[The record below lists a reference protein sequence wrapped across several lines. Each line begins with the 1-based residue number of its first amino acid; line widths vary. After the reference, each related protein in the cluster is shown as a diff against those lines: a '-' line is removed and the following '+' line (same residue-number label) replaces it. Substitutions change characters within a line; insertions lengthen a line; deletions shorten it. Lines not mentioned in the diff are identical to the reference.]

1 MDESLYPPRDKAA
14 RRLWDTMSKFKK
26 GAGGRKQG
34 RELLLPPE
42 SGYLRACA
50 HQFAERLGLVHS
62 STGEGPARTV
72 LLQLPSAATKREAAQ
87 GASSSTDAAP
97 GADGEPPAKRS
108 RLVEGGG
115 EGSEADAEA
124 KKAAAAAKAEA
135 NRQRKPFMARLTS
148 CARDNDPR
156 EAKVVF
162 DEMCAAGVVVDN
174 PMASLL
180 VHVFGNATPPMLD
193 ESRRVFEQARLA
205 GVALDEASWSGMV
218 RLLCLHGEL
227 TQASATIDAMVTAGL
242 KLKLRSISPLLLAA
256 CDVGELALAMA
267 SCERLRAHSLSPTS
281 PEFVSL
287 VRLHAAQLRLPP
299 PPAAEAE
306 AAPAPA
312 AAPAAA
318 AAAAPSDAD
327 AAAAATAATAA
338 TAAAAAAT
346 AATPASRLDDML
358 RWLADENPP
367 LSAAQIA
374 QLHAAF
380 DPATAPPPPPPPPP
394 PPAAAAAVPAAA
406 APASSRADAEAA
418 TTSAAAASSS
428 AGGLWRAERCTV
440 NEADGRCSATGAPLR
455 AVHISAAARAELRA
469 VIPRLA
475 GSRAKGEEFSRFGAW
490 VDEHGPFEYVL
501 DGANIG
507 FFGQAKLV
515 KASKATSFSYEQV
528 DAVLRAVCARST
540 RVLLVLHV
548 SHTDAARL
556 DTVQLELLSRW
567 RERGVLFSSPAKHN
581 DDWYW
586 LYAAMASGD
595 SCRVVSNDEMRDHH
609 FGMMTPRNFLRWK
622 ERHVVRFTFR
632 NKSWQ
637 PELNYPPVYTTA
649 VQDHP
654 GKSWLFPCAESREW
668 LLVRPAAAG
677 GAAATDEGQHEAEAQ
692 AAPAE

>member
-1 MDESLYPPRDKAA
+1 MYVHKRTFSRASVGCRVRRRRAA
-14 RRLWDTMSKFKK
+14 ATYEPKPLFGRHRRLGS
-26 GAGGRKQG
+26 
-34 RELLLPPE
+34 
-42 SGYLRACA
+42 S
-50 HQFAERLGLVHS
+50 RLGLGDLAEVRLRGLGWLVGAGLDVPLLRRALGRKRVERRLAHVLVDGDGDGLES
-62 STGEGPARTV
+62 NRQSRRVARR
-72 LLQLPSAATKREAAQ
+72 AR
-87 GASSSTDAAP
+87 DM
-97 GADGEPPAKRS
+97 EPPVAHDIVMAPQEPAPA
-108 RLVEGGG
+108 LVE
-115 EGSEADAEA
+115 
-124 KKAAAAAKAEA
+124 AAAAG
-135 NRQRKPFMARLTS
+135 P
-148 CARDNDPR
+148 
-156 EAKVVF
+156 
-162 DEMCAAGVVVDN
+162 VVVGD
-174 PMASLL
+174 
-180 VHVFGNATPPMLD
+180 VEATRP
-193 ESRRVFEQARLA
+193 
-205 GVALDEASWSGMV
+205 VA
-218 RLLCLHGEL
+218 
-227 TQASATIDAMVTAGL
+227 
-242 KLKLRSISPLLLAA
+242 
-256 CDVGELALAMA
+256 
-267 SCERLRAHSLSPTS
+267 
-281 PEFVSL
+281 
-287 VRLHAAQLRLPP
+287 
-299 PPAAEAE
+299 
-306 AAPAPA
+306 
-312 AAPAAA
+312 
-318 AAAAPSDAD
+318 
-327 AAAAATAATAA
+327 
-338 TAAAAAAT
+338 AAAAAAT

-394 PPAAAAAVPAAA
+394 PPADAAAVPAAA

-654 GKSWLFPCAESREW
+654 GKSPSWLFPCAESREW

-677 GAAATDEGQHEAEAQ
+677 GAAATDEGQQEAEAQ

>member
-50 HQFAERLGLVHS
+50 HQFAERLGLVHT
-62 STGEGPARTV
+62 STGEGAARTV
-72 LLQLPSAATKREAAQ
+72 LLQLPSAAAKREA

-97 GADGEPPAKRS
+97 GANDTDGEPPAKRS
-108 RLVEGGG
+108 RLVDGG
-115 EGSEADAEA
+115 EGAEGLAIEEPSAQEEEAEA

-135 NRQRKPFMARLTS
+135 NRRRKPFMTRLTS

-162 DEMCAAGVVVDN
+162 DELCAAGVVPDN
-174 PMASLL
+174 AMASLL

-193 ESRRVFEQARLA
+193 ESRRVFEQARSA
-205 GVALDEASWSGMV
+205 GAALDEASWSGMV

-227 TQASATIDAMVTAGL
+227 AQASAAIDEMVSGGL

-256 CDVGELALAMA
+256 CEVGDLQLATAT
-267 SCERLRAHSLSPTS
+267 CDRLREHGLSPTS

-287 VRLHAAQLRLPP
+287 VRLHASQLRLPP
-299 PPAAEAE
+299 AEAEAVPE

-312 AAPAAA
+312 AAAAA
-318 AAAAPSDAD
+318 ASSEGCDAD
-327 AAAAATAATAA
+327 V
-338 TAAAAAAT
+338 
-346 AATPASRLDDML
+346 ATPATPATPAARLDETL

-374 QLHAAF
+374 QLHEAF
-380 DPATAPPPPPPPPP
+380 DPA
-394 PPAAAAAVPAAA
+394 
-406 APASSRADAEAA
+406 SSSADAEAA
-418 TTSAAAASSS
+418 SATADAADG
-428 AGGLWRAERCTV
+428 AGAVARGRWRAERCTV
-440 NEADGRCSATGAPLR
+440 NEADGRCSATGVPLR

-475 GSRAKGEEFSRFGAW
+475 GSRAKGEEFARFGSW

-515 KASKATSFSYEQV
+515 KTAKATSFSYEQV
-528 DAVLRAVCARST
+528 DAVLRAVCARSA

-556 DTVQLELLSRW
+556 EPAQLELLNRW

-595 SCRVVSNDEMRDHH
+595 ECRVVSNDEMRDHH

-632 NKSWQ
+632 NKTWQ
-637 PELNYPPVYTTA
+637 PELQYPPVYTTA

-654 GKSWLFPCAESREW
+654 GESWLFPCAESREW
-668 LLVRPAAAG
+668 LLVRPAA
-677 GAAATDEGQHEAEAQ
+677 GATEQQQEEGQRQ
-692 AAPAE
+692 ADDAVAPEGQAI

>member
-242 KLKLRSISPLLLAA
+242 KLKLRSISPLLLETAA
-256 CDVGELALAMA
+256 TSV
-267 SCERLRAHSLSPTS
+267 RRAADMSSP
-281 PEFVSL
+281 F
-287 VRLHAAQLRLPP
+287 ALPP
-299 PPAAEAE
+299 PCAPTPVPAPSHVSLQTHHIPTPHSCTLARSRSTNPCME
-306 AAPAPA
+306 AA
-312 AAPAAA
+312 
-318 AAAAPSDAD
+318 
-327 AAAAATAATAA
+327 
-338 TAAAAAAT
+338 
-346 AATPASRLDDML
+346 
-358 RWLADENPP
+358 
-367 LSAAQIA
+367 
-374 QLHAAF
+374 
-380 DPATAPPPPPPPPP
+380 
-394 PPAAAAAVPAAA
+394 
-406 APASSRADAEAA
+406 
-418 TTSAAAASSS
+418 
-428 AGGLWRAERCTV
+428 G
-440 NEADGRCSATGAPLR
+440 
-455 AVHISAAARAELRA
+455 AARQPICMC
-469 VIPRLA
+469 IPDTMQ
-475 GSRAKGEEFSRFGAW
+475 K
-490 VDEHGPFEYVL
+490 
-501 DGANIG
+501 
-507 FFGQAKLV
+507 
-515 KASKATSFSYEQV
+515 
-528 DAVLRAVCARST
+528 
-540 RVLLVLHV
+540 
-548 SHTDAARL
+548 SH
-556 DTVQLELLSRW
+556 E
-567 RERGVLFSSPAKHN
+567 
-581 DDWYW
+581 
-586 LYAAMASGD
+586 
-595 SCRVVSNDEMRDHH
+595 
-609 FGMMTPRNFLRWK
+609 
-622 ERHVVRFTFR
+622 
-632 NKSWQ
+632 
-637 PELNYPPVYTTA
+637 
-649 VQDHP
+649 
-654 GKSWLFPCAESREW
+654 
-668 LLVRPAAAG
+668 
-677 GAAATDEGQHEAEAQ
+677 
-692 AAPAE
+692 